1 MSGANP
7 RIASNRDLERN
18 SNSSFWSAGLT
29 PDPDMPG
36 FDVYERPSGKS
47 GGHGI
52 GWSEIPQYQF
62 RVPETWG
69 EVPVS
74 IADLGGTEI
83 DLRFKCRD
91 EGDLSVVVAP
101 VLRFRHVFSRS
112 SASIQILEAPPSQWH
127 MQLPASTLP
136 TLQCRVILTLS
147 LQGRRVQRQC
157 HNGVLGITRQ
167 NHRRVWA

>member
-1 MSGANP
+1 MAP
-7 RIASNRDLERN
+7 ILELERN
-18 SNSSFWSAGLT
+18 SNPSFLYSGLT
-29 PDPDMPG
+29 PDPNMPG

-101 VLRFRHVFSRS
+101 VLRFRHVS
-112 SASIQILEAPPSQWH
+112 SPFFCLDTGLHYMRTQWN
-127 MQLPASTLP
+127 MPFPICTCS
-136 TLQCRVILTLS
+136 CWSSVITRF
-147 LQGRRVQRQC
+147 LQGRGVQRQC
-157 HNGVLGITRQ
+157 HDGVPGNARQ
-167 NHRRVWA
+167 DHRRVWA